1 MTLYSESA
9 FRDRCAQ
16 HVYNPPLLYRA
27 PLHMFVSSL
36 SLIPIL
42 LSTPKEMNFKHSLYS
57 YNSLY
62 VSSSRNEIPLSK
74 TSIYL
79 LVTNGTISQIYY
91 KIIEL
96 FLQLVRLYKHLS
108 GFTVSL
114 SMHSTV
120 VIEIDHYPSWV
131 ELS

>member
-1 MTLYSESA
+1 MVIGAKGWSRSMARSSKGFGKPSA
-9 FRDRCAQ
+9 PSVPFNDFQ
-16 HVYNPPLLYRA
+16 
-27 PLHMFVSSL
+27 FQK
-36 SLIPIL
+36 IP
-42 LSTPKEMNFKHSLYS
+42 
-57 YNSLY
+57 
-62 VSSSRNEIPLSK
+62 
-74 TSIYL
+74 
-79 LVTNGTISQIYY
+79 QIYY

-96 FLQLVRLYKHLS
+96 FLQLVRVYKHLS